1 MEPNWQTQT
10 GSMESTPYLTDW
22 LLQVVSPDV
31 DMSQVG
37 VEFHSLS
44 QSQQSLCPD
53 VVPAD
58 RQPDG
63 RVFEW
68 VKKEKRKRASDH
80 IHSGSVRNSR
90 SQTAAPWGEHLAQV
104 HSSLIFKPIERQVDD
119 VQGRVLLQHLS
130 QMERT
135 TATHTVTAELQH
147 KIMNKRKIAS

>member
-10 GSMESTPYLTDW
+10 GCVESTPYLTDW

-68 VKKEKRKRASDH
+68 VKKEKGVWLYPQWKCAELTLSDRSPVRIAPCPGTQLPH
-80 IHSGSVRNSR
+80 LQAYWKTGRRCPGSGSS
-90 SQTAAPWGEHLAQV
+90 SAPQPNGKH
-104 HSSLIFKPIERQVDD
+104 HCNPHRYCRI
-119 VQGRVLLQHLS
+119 
-130 QMERT
+130 T
-135 TATHTVTAELQH
+135 TQNHE
-147 KIMNKRKIAS
+147 